1 MDDAELAER
10 QMHERHKEHTPEEL
24 PEVLFQTYI
33 YRLINKKLTFQRF
46 GSIRDEVVLL

>member
-1 MDDAELAER
+1 MLE
-10 QMHERHKEHTPEEL
+10 QHKELTPEEW

-46 GSIRDEVVLL
+46 GRIGDKVLLEADA

>member
-10 QMHERHKEHTPEEL
+10 QMHERQKEHTPEKL

-33 YRLINKKLTFQRF
+33 YRLINKKLTFQ
-46 GSIRDEVVLL
+46 